1 MEENLD
7 LSKNNT
13 ENSNNNNK
21 TNTEKLKVSNS
32 GKIDNQENIN
42 IDQPDVIIKKS
53 AKGWRIDLNNSTLP
67 SVNLDEKYIEEIN
80 KGNWDFFINKDYT
93 EDLQYT
99 SSNVVNVINDVKIQL
114 RDTSN
119 ENKQKALKYVQN
131 LCKICNLYYQ

>member
-1 MEENLD
+1 MTNL
-7 LSKNNT
+7 
-13 ENSNNNNK
+13 
-21 TNTEKLKVSNS
+21 LKVFNNHLVEFL
-32 GKIDNQENIN
+32 D
-42 IDQPDVIIKKS
+42 DVITIFPENTDIQTGRTFIVGIKKVDP
-53 AKGWRIDLNNSTLP
+53 KKIIEIWKTY
-67 SVNLDEKYIEEIN
+67 VNDKYIQEIN
-80 KGNWDFFINKDYT
+80 DGNWDFFINKDYT

>member
-1 MEENLD
+1 MTNL
-7 LSKNNT
+7 
-13 ENSNNNNK
+13 
-21 TNTEKLKVSNS
+21 LKVFNNHLVEFL
-32 GKIDNQENIN
+32 D
-42 IDQPDVIIKKS
+42 DVITIFPENTDIQTGRTFIVGIKK
-53 AKGWRIDLNNSTLP
+53 
-67 SVNLDEKYIEEIN
+67 VNPKKIIEIWKTYVNDKYIQEIN
-80 KGNWDFFINKDYT
+80 DGNWDFFINKDYT

>member
-1 MEENLD
+1 MEFLD
-7 LSKNNT
+7 
-13 ENSNNNNK
+13 
-21 TNTEKLKVSNS
+21 
-32 GKIDNQENIN
+32 
-42 IDQPDVIIKKS
+42 DVITIFPENTDIQTGRTFIVGIKK
-53 AKGWRIDLNNSTLP
+53 
-67 SVNLDEKYIEEIN
+67 VNPKKIIEIWKTYVNDKYIQEIN
-80 KGNWDFFINKDYT
+80 DGNWDFFINKDYT